1 MHDLFYQ
8 IHIWASYAKGTIC
21 FFLSYSSILGLLLMY
36 FDRGNRR

>member
-1 MHDLFYQ
+1 MHDLMYQ

-36 FDRGNRR
+36 LDRGNRR